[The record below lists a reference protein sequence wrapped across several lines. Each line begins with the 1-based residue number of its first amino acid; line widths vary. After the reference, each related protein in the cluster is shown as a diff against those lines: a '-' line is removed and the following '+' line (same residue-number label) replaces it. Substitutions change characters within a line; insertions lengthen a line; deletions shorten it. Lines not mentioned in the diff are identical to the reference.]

1 MASPTRSYRGVP
13 APERREAR
21 RRQLMDAALQIMGTQ
36 GWSATT
42 VRGVCQEARLT
53 PRFFYESF
61 ADMDALAVAVL
72 DEIVVTAT
80 ARVTEA
86 ILASGDDPEERVRA
100 AIEAMVDQLTEDP
113 RRARVAFVEALG
125 SEPMM
130 KRRLVALGEL
140 ARFIAAQARVTY
152 RLPARS
158 DPFVEL
164 TSIVLAGG
172 LTELMIVWL
181 GGGLEMS
188 RDELVESCVQLLVAT
203 GEGAAAIAR
212 ARRAP

>member
-1 MASPTRSYRGVP
+1 
-13 APERREAR
+13 
-21 RRQLMDAALQIMGTQ
+21 MDAALEIMGTQ

-42 VRGVCQEARLT
+42 VRGVCHEARLT

-61 ADMDALAVAVL
+61 ADIDALAVAVL
-72 DEIVVTAT
+72 DEIIVTAT

-86 ILASGDDPEERVRA
+86 ILAADDEPEARVRS

-130 KRRLVALGEL
+130 KRRLVALHEL
-140 ARFIAAQARVTY
+140 AQFIAAQARATY
-152 RLPARS
+152 HLPSGA
-158 DPFVEL
+158 DAFVEL

-188 RDELVESCVQLLVAT
+188 RDELVDRCVELLVAT

-212 ARRAP
+212 TRHAP